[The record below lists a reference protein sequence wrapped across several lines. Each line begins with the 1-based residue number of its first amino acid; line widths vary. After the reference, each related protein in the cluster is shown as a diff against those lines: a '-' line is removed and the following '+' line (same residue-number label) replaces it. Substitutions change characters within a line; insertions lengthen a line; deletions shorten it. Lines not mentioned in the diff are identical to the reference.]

1 MHISEKSPIK
11 KFRLPDGRAAVYLGS
26 LELQVKF
33 TIPGDNIVYETL
45 TYPFS
50 FVNITQGTRACTNTA
65 TLKSKP
71 MANKTLVV
79 PVVS

>member
-1 MHISEKSPIK
+1 MRVSKT
-11 KFRLPDGRAAVYLGS
+11 FLLNDGQKAVYLGS

-33 TIPGDNIVYETL
+33 TIPGENIVYQTL

-79 PVVS
+79 PVIS